1 MTKCPFCQGPTSEP
15 HSAYDCLA
23 HMRVRLREMTERRDA
38 LQVSLDNQRRSYD
51 KLRSRKQAI
60 EQSLTATIAEYRA
73 VIKQHQQAERAA
85 VAALVAIKR
94 RCEVAIVCKEAGS

>member
-1 MTKCPFCQGPTSEP
+1 MTKCPFCQGQTTQQ
-15 HSAYDCLA
+15 HSAQDCLS
-23 HMRVRLREMTERRDA
+23 HMRARLREMTERRDA
-38 LQVSLDNQRRSYD
+38 LQVSLDNHRRNYD
-51 KLRSRKQAI
+51 KLRSRKLAV

-94 RCEVAIVCKEAGS
+94 RCEVVVSNSGPSP